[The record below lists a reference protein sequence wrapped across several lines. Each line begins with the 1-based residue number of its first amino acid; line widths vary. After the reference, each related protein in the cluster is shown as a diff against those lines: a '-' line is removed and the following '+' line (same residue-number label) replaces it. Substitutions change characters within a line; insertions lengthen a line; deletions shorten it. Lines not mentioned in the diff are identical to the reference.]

1 MNPILYESTETVF
14 QNNGIGVL
22 RDAITCKVKEE
33 RNGTFELEMTYPIT
47 GIHYEEIALQRL
59 ILAKPNQTQQ
69 TQPFRIYRI
78 TKPMNG
84 IVTVYAE
91 HISYDLSGIA
101 ISPFSAENI
110 QDAFVGLKQNAVGTC
125 PFTFVTDK
133 TTQAKMTVP
142 MPCSLRSQL
151 GGKAGSI
158 LDVYGGGEY
167 LFDRYIVR
175 LYQHRGANHGVS
187 IRYGKNL
194 TDIKQ
199 EENCSKVYSAVYP
212 YWTNSE
218 TEVTKE
224 ITGKIVNV
232 TGTFPVQRILTY
244 DLSQAFQTEPTEAQM
259 IAKTQS
265 YIANN
270 DIGIP
275 TVNLDV
281 SFVQLEQSEEYKGMA
296 LLERVSLCDTVN
308 VFFPK
313 LGVNATAKAV
323 SLTYNVLLN
332 RVESISLGDAKTNIT
347 DTILQAQEATENVP
361 SASDIASIVTQLT
374 SAIIGANGGA
384 VRLLDTNGDN
394 VPDTLYIA
402 DNPDPARAVKVW
414 RFNYQGWGAS
424 TTGYQGPYTM
434 GATLETGLVADFITA
449 GTLNA
454 ARIAAG
460 SIALSK
466 LIASTANG
474 DGIVKLDG
482 TGMEVSH
489 SGIGTRSKSTL
500 KSDGLKVYDASG
512 NLVGGLYIPTGQSVA
527 KMGSGSLF
535 NPAYPN
541 FSVQL
546 ERFFSGESMTYFY
559 GLALYRKNVRICG
572 IAAIDDDSVND
583 GALIGFNND
592 LMALSSIIDV
602 VKDWVGH
609 DPSQFVMTGES
620 GGGSGA
626 ESHLIYAHGSGV
638 ASGADESRRI
648 DYSAYGFTE
657 IPTVVAQYSRT
668 GGNISGDVGALKIYN
683 KSTSGFNYII
693 GGNSGDREFDW
704 IAIGMGTGKSLQ
716 ND

>member
-14 QNNGIGVL
+14 QHNGIGVL
-22 RDAITCKVKEE
+22 HDAITCKVKEE

-47 GIHYEEIALQRL
+47 GIHYGEISLQRL

-167 LFDRYIVR
+167 LFDRYSVR
-175 LYQHRGANHGVS
+175 LYQNRGSNHGVS

-212 YWTNSE
+212 YWTNPE
-218 TEVTKE
+218 TGVTKE

-232 TGTFPVQRILTY
+232 TGTFPVQRVLTY
-244 DLSQAFQTEPTEAQM
+244 DLSQLFQTEPTEAQM

-323 SLTYNVLLN
+323 SLTYDVLLN
-332 RVESISLGDAKTNIT
+332 RVESISLGSARTNIT

-402 DNPDPARAVKVW
+402 DDPDPTKAVKVW

-424 TTGYQGPYTM
+424 TNGYQGPYTM
-434 GATLETGLVADFITA
+434 GATLATGLIADFITA
-449 GTLNA
+449 GTLDA
-454 ARIAAG
+454 ARIKAG
-460 SIALSK
+460 TISLAK
-466 LIASTANG
+466 LIASTTDG
-474 DGIVKLDG
+474 DGIVSLSDEG
-482 TGMEVSH
+482 ISVSH
-489 SGIGTRSKSTL
+489 KTIGNASKTDL
-500 KSDGLKVYDASG
+500 KADGMKIYNASG
-512 NLVGGLYIPTGQSVA
+512 QLVGGLYIPTGQSVA

-546 ERFFSGESMTYFY
+546 ERFFNGEDMTYYY

-572 IAAIDDDSVND
+572 LAAPDSDSVD
-583 GALIGFNND
+583 DAALIGFNNWLWSLND
-592 LMALSSIIDV
+592 IISTVREWSGYYPDMFIR
-602 VKDWVGH
+602 
-609 DPSQFVMTGES
+609 SGES
-620 GGGSGA
+620 ETSDP
-626 ESHLIYAHGSGV
+626 HLIYAHGRANVSSSQLRSV
-638 ASGADESRRI
+638 
-648 DYSAYGFTE
+648 DYSEYGFTE
-657 IPTVVAQYSRT
+657 TPTVVAQYSQT

-683 KSTSGFNYII
+683 KTSTGFNMII
-693 GGNSGDREFDW
+693 GGSTTQPDRDIDW
-704 IAIGMGTGKSLQ
+704 IAIGMGTGKSS
-716 ND
+716 

>member
-218 TEVTKE
+218 TGVTKE

-244 DLSQAFQTEPTEAQM
+244 DLSQA
-259 IAKTQS
+259 QS